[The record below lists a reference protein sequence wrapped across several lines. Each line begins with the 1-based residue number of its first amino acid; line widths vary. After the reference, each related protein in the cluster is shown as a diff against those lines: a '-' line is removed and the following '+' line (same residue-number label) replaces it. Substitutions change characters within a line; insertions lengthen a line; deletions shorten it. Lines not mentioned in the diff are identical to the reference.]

1 MRFNYFHLM
10 PWPHLPDDFD
20 DRFTRIALTF
30 PSRYFDAETGNR
42 LYHRYLDELE
52 YAEELGFDAIC
63 VNEHHQTPYGLMP
76 SPNLMAAALARRTSR
91 VKIMVLGNAIGLRG
105 NPLRIAEEI
114 AMLDHLSNGRIVS
127 GFVRGLGFEYFSH
140 GINPTRSRARFNEAH
155 DLIIRAWTS
164 DEPFE
169 WVSPNYEYRYV
180 NVWPRP
186 LQKPHPPVAVPGSG
200 SRETMRWVAEH
211 GYSYM
216 SVFAPAR
223 VIKRWFQTYRDAV
236 AEAGAEL
243 DRGKIC
249 LMMPVYVG
257 KTDKEALAEAKPH
270 TEWLFHKALK
280 YGREL
285 RDPPGYVSTSSL
297 RGLLAANVKPYP
309 QTTFQEFVE
318 NRQVLVGSPA
328 TVTEQLDELRE
339 EMGFGA
345 FAPVL
350 TVGDMPQERAR
361 SSMELFA
368 HEVMP
373 YFRRDGN

>member
-20 DRFTRIALTF
+20 ERFSRSALTF
-30 PSRYFDAETGNR
+30 SNRYFDPEKGTH

-63 VNEHHQTPYGLMP
+63 VNEHHQTFYGMMP
-76 SPNLMAAALARRTSR
+76 SPNLIAAALARRTSTAQ
-91 VKIMVLGNAIGLRG
+91 IMVLGNAIGLRG

-114 AMLDHLSNGRIVS
+114 AMLDHLSNGRVVS
-127 GFVRGLGFEYFSH
+127 GFVRGLGFEYFAH

-155 DLIIRAWTS
+155 DLIIKAWTC
-164 DEPFE
+164 EGPFE

-186 LQKPHPPVAVPGSG
+186 LQKPHPPIAVPGSG
-200 SRETMRWVAEH
+200 SRETMKWVAEH

-216 SVFAPAR
+216 SVFAPSR
-223 VIKRWFQTYRDAV
+223 IIKRWFETYREAV

-243 DRGKIC
+243 DRTKIC
-249 LMMPVYVG
+249 LMTPVYVG
-257 KTDKEALAEAKPH
+257 RTDGSALAEAKPH
-270 TEWLFHKALK
+270 MEWLFHKALK

-285 RDPPGYVSTSSL
+285 RSPPGYVSASSL
-297 RGLLAANVKPYP
+297 RGFLAANAKPYP
-309 QTTFQEFVE
+309 QTTFEELVE
-318 NRQVLVGSPA
+318 ERQVIVGSPA
-328 TVTEQLDELRE
+328 TVAERLHELRE
-339 EMGFGA
+339 ELGFGA

-361 SSMELFA
+361 ASTELFA

-373 YFRRDGN
+373 KFKD